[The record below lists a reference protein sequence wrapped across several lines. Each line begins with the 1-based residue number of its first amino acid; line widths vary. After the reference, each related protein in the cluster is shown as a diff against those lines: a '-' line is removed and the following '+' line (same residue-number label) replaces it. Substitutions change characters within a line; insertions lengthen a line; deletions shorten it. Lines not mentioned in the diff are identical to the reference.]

1 MSCCIS
7 FFFLFFFTKIASE
20 ANNTDGNVIHART
33 QRIVMPRECVM
44 KRAEKRFSTS
54 DSAAHDEMQKP
65 IRANNVKLTCC
76 FSFIFTF

>member
-1 MSCCIS
+1 MSCV
-7 FFFLFFFTKIASE
+7 FFFFFTMIASV

-33 QRIVMPRECVM
+33 QHIAMPRECVM

-65 IRANNVKLTCC
+65 IRANNMKLTCC
-76 FSFIFTF
+76 FFHLYSPFEM

>member
-1 MSCCIS
+1 MSCCVFRFF
-7 FFFLFFFTKIASE
+7 FFFLTKIASE

-33 QRIVMPRECVM
+33 QRIVMPSVCVM

-76 FSFIFTF
+76 FSFTFTF